1 MERKIAALLFAREE
15 VRMPAQVLHAKC
27 GNDCSWCPSF
37 RESLVTD
44 QDRQRCSAG
53 WLRYHGFR
61 YSPEKLLRCDGCQA
75 PDENPVRYLN
85 CLVRKCAQ
93 HNSAETCANC
103 ASYACEEL
111 LGSIPAA
118 DWRDGITNRL
128 GAPIPKEDD
137 LAFVAPYECLRNL
150 DTLRASLDPEQ
161 IVEPSRLAVR
171 FRTVDLPEYLP
182 LPHEKRAAIQ
192 ALHHLLV
199 ALNAP
204 AGSVSYARR
213 KVLKQR
219 RSQQL
224 KLLWVFGLLGQ
235 LEGGE
240 RARPRLVVDSQV
252 YYAHKLH
259 SDYSTVKGCL
269 EALQVYGVQAEIVPL
284 VEGGWLTPTGA
295 LRKTV
300 GRKGKPAWLMEL
312 SFDEQAGGAGCL
324 AALQSYA
331 RRLEEGYG
339 KRAYRYF
346 AQADMRSLRE
356 ERR

>member
-1 MERKIAALLFAREE
+1 
-15 VRMPAQVLHAKC
+15 MPAQNLHAKC
-27 GNDCSWCPSF
+27 GNDCGRCPSF
-37 RESLVTD
+37 RENLVTD
-44 QDRQRCSAG
+44 EDRQRCSAD
-53 WLRYHGFR
+53 WLKYHGFR

-75 PDENPVRYLN
+75 PDDESPVRYLN
-85 CLVRKCAQ
+85 CLVRKCAL
-93 HNSAETCANC
+93 HNRAETCAHC
-103 ASYACEEL
+103 SSYPCEEL
-111 LGSIPAA
+111 LSSIPAP
-118 DWRDGITNRL
+118 DWRDRIMDRL

-150 DTLRASLDPEQ
+150 ETLRASLDPEQ

-182 LPHEKRAAIQ
+182 LPQEERAAIQ
-192 ALHHLLV
+192 ALHCFLA

-213 KVLKQR
+213 EVLKQR

-235 LEGGE
+235 SEGGE
-240 RARPRLVVDSQV
+240 GARPYLVVDSQA

-259 SDYSTVKGCL
+259 SDYSKVKGWL
-269 EALQVYGVQAEIVPL
+269 EAMQVVGVQAEIVPL
-284 VEGGWLTPTGA
+284 VEEGWLTPTGA

-300 GRKGKPAWLMEL
+300 GRRGKPAWLIRL
-312 SFDEQAGGAGCL
+312 WFDEQAGGAGCL

-331 RRLEEGYG
+331 RRLKEGYG
-339 KRAYRYF
+339 KGAYRYF

-356 ERR
+356 ERT